1 MRRGAFIAGA
11 TAGALGSVA
20 FLRYPARAAEF
31 TLKLGNSMPLDSTL
45 TVSSVAA
52 AKRILEATNGRV
64 EVKVFAA
71 STLGGDPAL
80 ITQIRSGALELLQV
94 GNNNLVGV
102 LPEAALAAIP
112 FAFTSQADFM
122 KCTNGPLGGYI
133 GAAAAK
139 IGLYKFAQ
147 AWYGGAWQM
156 QSNVRPIVT
165 PDDLK
170 GLKMRVPPNPVD
182 VATFKAF
189 GTIATS
195 IPGGEMYVALQ
206 TRLVDSVEVP
216 LTSLQTF
223 KLYEVVKYVAITN
236 HNYVSY
242 SMLANGAAWNALP
255 KNLQQIVENE
265 FNAAITQASA
275 QQLQSEL
282 TVETTLRSEGLVFNR
297 PDIEPFRLIIR
308 NSGLY
313 TQWRDTFAPQGWAIL
328 EKSAGKLIQ

>member
-1 MRRGAFIAGA
+1 
-11 TAGALGSVA
+11 
-20 FLRYPARAAEF
+20 
-31 TLKLGNSMPLDSTL
+31 
-45 TVSSVAA
+45 
-52 AKRILEATNGRV
+52 
-64 EVKVFAA
+64 
-71 STLGGDPAL
+71 
-80 ITQIRSGALELLQV
+80 
-94 GNNNLVGV
+94 
-102 LPEAALAAIP
+102 
-112 FAFTSQADFM
+112 M
-122 KCTNGPLGGYI
+122 KCTNGPLGSYI
-133 GAAAAK
+133 GSAAAK
-139 IGLYKFAQ
+139 IGLYKFTQ

-206 TRLVDSVEVP
+206 THLVDSVEVP

-255 KNLQQIVENE
+255 KKFTAYPRERVQRGHQRGVR
-265 FNAAITQASA
+265 SA
-275 QQLQSEL
+275 TPKRDDGRDDL
-282 TVETTLRSEGLVFNR
+282 TR
-297 PDIEPFRLIIR
+297 
-308 NSGLY
+308 
-313 TQWRDTFAPQGWAIL
+313 
-328 EKSAGKLIQ
+328 